1 MRRISIRPLV
11 FALVCATLAVAAACG
26 GSDFPD
32 NPDVS
37 VAGTYNLHTVNNQSL
52 PFTMPDGSNL
62 ASYRIVALDDGTW
75 TSVAVYGKSV
85 NGQTETDSVSDHG
98 TWTLTGTTF
107 TLNSAASNSVVF
119 TGIFNTHVLTLTGQ
133 DGRSYSFIS

>member
-1 MRRISIRPLV
+1 MRRISIRPLA
-11 FALVCATLAVAAACG
+11 FALLCATLVVAAACG
-26 GSDFPD
+26 GSDFPE

-37 VAGTYNLHTVNNQSL
+37 VAGTYNLRTVNNQSL

-75 TSVAVYGKSV
+75 TSVAVYGKNV

-98 TWTLTGTTF
+98 TWTLKSTTF
-107 TLNSAASNSVVF
+107 SMTSAVTNSVVLS
-119 TGIFNTHVLTLTGQ
+119 GGFNTHILTLTGQ